1 MVKIWY
7 NTEYNNKRKILI
19 AHFTDKT
26 VVEIKFFFSLGFHNE
41 IRFSISDIA
50 SYVTNSIQRNDTF
63 VLISFILQY
72 IIQIL
77 SGHYTMVK

>member
-41 IRFSISDIA
+41 IRFSINDIA
-50 SYVTNSIQRNDTF
+50 YYVTNFWPDQLLIKVNDTHMIRS
-63 VLISFILQY
+63 LY
-72 IIQIL
+72 N
-77 SGHYTMVK
+77 HTW